1 MSRTQ
6 IEITLGI
13 IFILATST
21 IIVFHGLNEEDRMA
35 AYAQS
40 QRGHAIE
47 VGADLFDQ
55 QCSRCH
61 GPQGTGTF
69 GLCPPLNDR
78 YFFDQRLADIGWGS
92 TLEEYIV
99 ATASGGRVVSS
110 RPDQYPG
117 EGTPA
122 MPAFADHYGGPL
134 REDQIRS
141 IAAYIMN
148 WEETATQIAAIP
160 TPSGPPVGT
169 DIAQALPEGD
179 PQAGETKATTHGCVT
194 CHITAPTGPAW
205 LPTDDQPGI
214 GERAAARITEPDYTG
229 NAGSPEQYLFESIVQ
244 PSVHLVDGFQDIMPK
259 TYGGSLT
266 AEDVADL
273 IAYLMT
279 LR

>member
-13 IFILATST
+13 LFILATST
-21 IIVFHGLNEEDRMA
+21 IIVFYGLNEENRMA
-35 AYAQS
+35 DYAQS
-40 QRGHAIE
+40 QRAHAIE

-78 YFFDQRLADIGWGS
+78 YFFDQRLADVGWSS

-99 ATASGGRVVSS
+99 ATASGGRLAST

-122 MPAFADHYGGPL
+122 MPAFSDHFGGPL

-141 IAAYIMN
+141 IAVYIMN

-160 TPSGPPVGT
+160 TPSGPPVGS
-169 DIAQALPEGD
+169 DITQSLPEGD
-179 PQAGETKATTHGCVT
+179 PQEGEAKATTHGCVT

-205 LPTDDQPGI
+205 LPSDDQPGI

-244 PSVHLVDGFQDIMPK
+244 PSVHMVDGFQDIMPK